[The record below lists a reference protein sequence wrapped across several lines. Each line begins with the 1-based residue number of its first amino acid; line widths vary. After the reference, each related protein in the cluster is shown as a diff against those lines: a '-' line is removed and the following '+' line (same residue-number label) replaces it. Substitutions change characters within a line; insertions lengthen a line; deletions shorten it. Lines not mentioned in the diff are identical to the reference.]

1 MGSWSGR
8 AIVFKRQRSF
18 ISSQTRIA
26 DRGVASDGV
35 KKASAGGGV
44 SVWVSSARFRVM
56 AGPQGEAGVGAARRR
71 RAVVDRGDKKDSAG
85 DLAAG
90 VRQQAKRAAGAPGGQ
105 QEEQLR
111 WRA

>member
-26 DRGVASDGV
+26 ARGVTSDGV

-56 AGPQGEAGVGAARRR
+56 AGPLVGAARRR
-71 RAVVDRGDKKDSAG
+71 RAVVDRGDKRDSAG
-85 DLAAG
+85 CLAAV
-90 VRQQAKRAAGAPGGQ
+90 VRQQAKRAAAALCGQ
-105 QEEQLR
+105 Q
-111 WRA
+111 

>member
-26 DRGVASDGV
+26 DRGVASAGV
-35 KKASAGGGV
+35 KKASAAGGV

-56 AGPQGEAGVGAARRR
+56 AGPLVGGGVWAAKRRCGAGGP
-71 RAVVDRGDKKDSAG
+71 GGKKGNAG

-90 VRQQAKRAAGAPGGQ
+90 GRAGAERAGGGR
-105 QEEQLR
+105 EGGREKEV
-111 WRA
+111 WGG

>member
-26 DRGVASDGV
+26 DRGVASAGV
-35 KKASAGGGV
+35 KKASAAGGV

-56 AGPQGEAGVGAARRR
+56 AGPLVEAVVGAARRR
-71 RAVVDRGDKKDSAG
+71 CAAVGPGDKRDSAG
-85 DLAAG
+85 YLAAV
-90 VRQQAKRAAGAPGGQ
+90 VRQRAERTAAALSGQ
-105 QEEQLR
+105 Q
-111 WRA
+111 